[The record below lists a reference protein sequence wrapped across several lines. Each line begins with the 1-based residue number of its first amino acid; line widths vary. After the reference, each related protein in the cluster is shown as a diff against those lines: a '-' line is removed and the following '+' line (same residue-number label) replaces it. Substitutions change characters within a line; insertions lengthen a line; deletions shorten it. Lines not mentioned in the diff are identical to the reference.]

1 MAKPSD
7 ERSESRAPRGA
18 SFLRVVYG
26 AGLLALGACLGIVIG
41 SLSETPRLVLERL
54 RGPVETIDVA
64 VPEQEK
70 VKGEPESA
78 PLERFGDL
86 QEGRAPKSARAVP
99 KETKPPVEA
108 EPPPELVPPAELE
121 PEAPSVAAAPPAAAL
136 PESAAKSAPDPH
148 AAAAPASKPDAAPAH
163 GAVVQVA
170 SYVERKPADELVK
183 KLEGSGF
190 DAYVSQPAAANG
202 RFRVR
207 IRPSAG
213 ETAGALATRL
223 RGFGFD
229 TWATSE

>member
-1 MAKPSD
+1 MAKQTE
-7 ERSESRAPRGA
+7 ERRDPRAPRGA

-26 AGLLALGACLGIVIG
+26 AGLVALGACLGIVIG

-54 RGPVETIDVA
+54 RGPVETVDVA

-70 VKGEPESA
+70 AKAA

-86 QEGRAPKSARAVP
+86 QEGRAPKSARAKP
-99 KETKPPVEA
+99 KEAKPAVEA
-108 EPPPELVPPAELE
+108 EPPPPLVPPAELE
-121 PEAPSVAAAPPAAAL
+121 PAPPVAAAPPATAVAR
-136 PESAAKSAPDPH
+136 
-148 AAAAPASKPDAAPAH
+148 PDAAPAPTPVEKPAAAQPH

-170 SYVERKPADELVK
+170 SYVERKPADDLVR
-183 KLEGSGF
+183 KLGESGF

-207 IRPSAG
+207 IRPAG
-213 ETAGALATRL
+213 SETAAELATRL